1 MRKARASEQGW
12 LQLTA
17 MRWMIVSEW
26 RTHPSRTVIAVFA
39 IAIGVALGF
48 AVHLINGSALSEFD
62 RAIQTVSGDADLQVH
77 ATSIAGFGES
87 LYPQLTRVPGI
98 ATVSPVVELNAKV
111 AGNSAMTLLG
121 LDVLSAAAVTPRLLG
136 RRSDGRRD
144 PADYFNGD
152 TIFLSAAAMQ
162 GSGTRV
168 GQSIEVASMGHTG
181 RFRIIGDLPAIPAG
195 QALGV
200 IDIAAAQWR
209 FGALGKLQRLD
220 LKLAPSADKARVM
233 SALTAMLPVGAEL
246 VTKHTEEQRSDGLS
260 RAYRVN
266 LDMLALMA
274 LLTGGFLVYSAQ
286 SLSVARRRPQF
297 ALVRVLGLERRGLV
311 AQVFVESLMV
321 GVLGSV
327 VGIFLG
333 LGLAAAALHL
343 LGSDL
348 GGGYFTGGTPQL
360 AFAPGAAAA
369 FGVLGIGASLFGAL
383 LPARDAA
390 RSQPALALKNLGDN
404 VDPRVNPGIRMAS
417 LFLILGTLGSFA
429 PAVHGLPIFGYV
441 AMALLLAGGIAIMPA
456 LARALLSLLLR
467 FRLSNVSL
475 ALATQRLWGAPSQA
489 AIALSGIV
497 ASTSLMIAMAVM
509 VVSFRGS
516 VVAWLY
522 QILPADLYM
531 ALDDNGAG
539 GGFDVATQQKM
550 RRIDGLA
557 GLGFMRESPLRFAPG
572 KPTVSF
578 IARTIGGPAGNLPLL
593 QPGLKPPPNEIPVWV
608 SEPAA
613 GIYGIRQ
620 GDYLT
625 LPIAGITPRVFV
637 AGIWRDYGRQQGSI
651 VMDTDAYTRL
661 TGDATRTIVSIALKP
676 GSAPDTVLD
685 KLRAVMPPSLVAH
698 LVVNRSQEIRAKG
711 IQAFDRSFA
720 ITYLLE
726 AIPILVGLVGV
737 AATVSAQ
744 TLARIKEF
752 GMLRHIG
759 VLRRQ
764 IVLMLIAEG
773 ALLGAIGG
781 IAGIGLGVA
790 MSQILIRVVN
800 PQSFHWTM
808 DTRIPW
814 LLFAI
819 VIVALIVAA
828 GGTALIAGRR
838 ALSTDAVR
846 AVREDW

>member
-1 MRKARASEQGW
+1 MRKGGW

-26 RTHPSRTVIAVFA
+26 RTYPSRTVIAVFA

-77 ATSIAGFGES
+77 STSAAGFSES
-87 LYPQLTRVPGI
+87 LYPQLTRVSGI
-98 ATVSPVVELNAKV
+98 AKVSPVVEL
-111 AGNSAMTLLG
+111 SAQAADHTPMTLLG
-121 LDVLSAAAVTPRLLG
+121 LDVLSAASVTPRLLG
-136 RRSDGRRD
+136 RRSDGRRGPD
-144 PADYFNGD
+144 NYFSGQD
-152 TIFLSAAAMQ
+152 IFLSAAVMQ
-162 GSGTRV
+162 ASGKRV
-168 GQSIEVASMGHTG
+168 GQSIDIASMGH
-181 RFRIIGDLPAIPAG
+181 RVSFRIVGDLPAIPAR
-195 QALGV
+195 QAIGV

-209 FGALGKLQRLD
+209 FGELGKLQRLD
-220 LKLAPSADKARVM
+220 LRLAANADKAKVM
-233 SALTAMLPVGAEL
+233 SALSALLPVGAEI
-246 VTKHTEEQRSDGLS
+246 VTKHSEEQRSDGLS

-297 ALVRVLGLERRGLV
+297 ALIRVLGLERRGLV
-311 AQVFVESLMV
+311 AQVFLESLIV
-321 GVLGSV
+321 GVVGSV
-327 VGIFLG
+327 VGLFLG

-369 FGVLGIGASLFGAL
+369 FGVLGITASLFGSL

-390 RSQPALALKNLGDN
+390 RSQPALALKNLGDT
-404 VDPRVNPGIRMAS
+404 VDPRVNPRIGIA
-417 LFLILGTLGSFA
+417 LIFLVLGTAGSVA
-429 PAVHGLPIFGYV
+429 PAVYGLPVFGY
-441 AMALLLAGGIAIMPA
+441 ASMALLLAGGIAIMPW
-456 LARALLSLLLR
+456 LARTLLFLVLR
-467 FRLSNVSL
+467 WRITNVSL
-475 ALATQRLWGAPSQA
+475 SLATQRLWGAPSQA

-522 QILPADLYM
+522 QVLPADLYM
-531 ALDDNGAG
+531 SLDDNGAG
-539 GGFDVATQQKM
+539 GGFDAATQNKM
-550 RRIDGLA
+550 RHVDGVA
-557 GLGFMRESPLRFAPG
+557 GLGFMKETPLRFAPG
-572 KPTVSF
+572 KPTVSL
-578 IARTIGGPAGNLPLL
+578 IARTIGGPAGSLPLL
-593 QPGLKPPPNEIPVWV
+593 HPGLAAPPHEIPVWV

-613 GIYGIRQ
+613 GIYGIHQ
-620 GDYLT
+620 GDHLT

-651 VMDTDAYTRL
+651 VMDSESYTRL
-661 TGDATRTIVSIALKP
+661 TGDANRSIVSVALKP
-676 GSAPDTVLD
+676 ESASDAVLD
-685 KLRAVMPPSLVAH
+685 RLRAVMPTTLVAH
-698 LVVNRSQEIRAKG
+698 LVVSRSQEIRAKG
-711 IQAFDRSFA
+711 IAAFDRSFA

-819 VIVALIVAA
+819 VIIALVAAA
-828 GGTALIAGRR
+828 GGTALLAGRR

>member
-1 MRKARASEQGW
+1 MRSDGW

-17 MRWMIVSEW
+17 LRWMIVSEW
-26 RTHPSRTVIAVFA
+26 RTYPARTVIAVVA

-48 AVHLINGSALSEFD
+48 AIHLINGSALSEFD

-77 ATSIAGFGES
+77 ATSAVGFGEA
-87 LYPQLTRVPGI
+87 LYPRMARVPGV
-98 ATVSPVVELNAKV
+98 AQVSPVVEL
-111 AGNSAMTLLG
+111 SAQAPGRTQMTLLG
-121 LDVLSAAAVTPRLLG
+121 LDALSAAGVTPRLLG
-136 RRSDGRRD
+136 RRSDGRHD
-144 PADYFNGD
+144 PDDYFSSHN
-152 TIFLSAAAMQ
+152 IFLSAAVMQ
-162 GSGTRV
+162 ASGKQV
-168 GQSIEVASMGHTG
+168 GQSIEIASMGH
-181 RFRIIGDLPAIPAG
+181 RASFRIVGDLPSIPAG
-195 QALGV
+195 QAVGV

-209 FGALGKLQRLD
+209 FGELGRLQRLD
-220 LKLAPSADKARVM
+220 LKLAINADKAQVM
-233 SALTAMLPVGAEL
+233 AAIAAQLPVGAEI
-246 VTKHTEEQRSDGLS
+246 VTKHSEEQRSDGLS

-274 LLTGGFLVYSAQ
+274 LLTGGFLVYSGQ

-297 ALVRVLGLERRGLV
+297 ALIRVLGLERRGLV
-311 AQVFVESLMV
+311 AQVFLESLIV
-321 GVLGSV
+321 GVVGSL
-327 VGIFLG
+327 VGLLLG
-333 LGLAAAALHL
+333 LGLAAAALRV

-348 GGGYFTGGTPQL
+348 GGGYFTGGTPPL
-360 AFAPGAAAA
+360 TFAPDAAAA
-369 FGVLGIGASLFGAL
+369 FGMLGVAASLFGSL

-390 RSQPALALKNLGDN
+390 RSQPALALKNLGDT
-404 VDPRVNPGIRMAS
+404 VDPRINPRIAVA
-417 LFLILGTLGSFA
+417 LIFLVLGTAGSFA
-429 PAVHGLPIFGYV
+429 PAINGLPICGYV
-441 AMALLLAGGIAIMPA
+441 SMALLLAGGIAIMPW
-456 LARALLSLLLR
+456 LARTLLALVLR
-467 FRLSNVSL
+467 WPISNVSL

-509 VVSFRGS
+509 VLSFRGS
-516 VVAWLY
+516 VEAWLF
-522 QILPADLYM
+522 QVLPADLYLS
-531 ALDDNGAG
+531 LDDNGAG
-539 GGFDVATQQKM
+539 GGIDAATQQKM
-550 RRIDGLA
+550 MHVEGVA
-557 GLGFMRESPLRFAPG
+557 GLGFMKETPLRLAPG
-572 KPTVSF
+572 KPTVSL
-578 IARTIGGPAGNLPLL
+578 IARTIGGPAGSLPLL
-593 QPGLKPPPNEIPVWV
+593 QPGSPVPPQEVPVWV

-613 GIYGIRQ
+613 AIYGIHQ
-620 GDYLT
+620 GDHLT

-651 VMDTDAYTRL
+651 VIGSDAYTRL
-661 TGDATRTIVSIALKP
+661 TRDAVRSIVSVALKP
-676 GSAPDTVLD
+676 GVAPDTVLD
-685 KLRAVMPPSLVAH
+685 RLRAAMPAALAAH
-698 LVVNRSQEIRAKG
+698 LVVSRSQEIRAKG
-711 IQAFDRSFA
+711 IAAFDRSFA

-781 IAGIGLGVA
+781 IAGIGLGTA
-790 MSQILIRVVN
+790 MSQILIRVIN

-814 LLFAI
+814 LLFVI
-819 VIVALIVAA
+819 VIVALVLAS
-828 GGTALIAGRR
+828 GGTALLAGRR
-838 ALSTDAVR
+838 ALSTDAVK

>member
-1 MRKARASEQGW
+1 MRKDGA
-12 LQLTA
+12 LPLTA

-26 RTHPSRTVIAVFA
+26 RTYPSRTLIAVLA
-39 IAIGVALGF
+39 IAIGVALGL

-62 RAIQTVSGDADLQVH
+62 HAIQTVSGDADLQVH
-77 ATSIAGFGES
+77 TTSAAGFGES
-87 LYPQLTRVPGI
+87 LYPKLARVPGI
-98 ATVSPVVELNAKV
+98 AKVSPVVELNARAEGHAAITV
-111 AGNSAMTLLG
+111 LG
-121 LDVLSAAAVTPRLLG
+121 LDVLSAALVTPRLLG
-136 RRSDGRRD
+136 RRSDGRHD
-144 PADYFNGD
+144 PNDFFSGEDIY
-152 TIFLSAAAMQ
+152 LSSAAMHA
-162 GSGTRV
+162 SGKRV
-168 GQSIEVASMGHTG
+168 GQWIDIASMGHSFS
-181 RFRIIGDLPAIPAG
+181 FRIVGDLPGIPAG
-195 QALGV
+195 QPIGV
-200 IDIAAAQWR
+200 IDIAVAQWR
-209 FGALGKLQRLD
+209 FGQLGKLQRLD
-220 LKLAPSADKARVM
+220 LRLAANADRAQVLSAISAR
-233 SALTAMLPVGAEL
+233 LPLGAEM
-246 VTKHTEEQRSDGLS
+246 VTRHSEEQRSDGLS

-297 ALVRVLGLERRGLV
+297 ALIRVLGLERRGLV
-311 AQVFVESLMV
+311 TQVFLEALVV
-321 GVLGSV
+321 GVLGSL
-327 VGIFLG
+327 VGLVLG
-333 LGLAAAALHL
+333 VGLAAAALHL

-348 GGGYFTGGTPQL
+348 GGGYFTGGTPHL
-360 AFAPGAAAA
+360 SFAPGAAAA
-369 FGVLGIGASLFGAL
+369 FGVLGIAASIVGSL

-390 RSQPALALKNLGDN
+390 RSQPALALKNLGDTI
-404 VDPRVNPGIRMAS
+404 DPRVTPRIRIA
-417 LFLILGTLGSFA
+417 LIFLLLGAAGSFA
-429 PAVHGLPIFGYV
+429 PAVNGLPIFGYLS
-441 AMALLLAGGIAIMPA
+441 MALLLAGGIAIMPW
-456 LARALLSLLLR
+456 LARTLLSLFMR
-467 FRLSNVSL
+467 RRITNVSL

-489 AIALSGIV
+489 AMALSGIV

-516 VVAWLY
+516 VEAWLY
-522 QILPADLYM
+522 QVLPADLYLS
-531 ALDDNGAG
+531 LDDNGTS
-539 GGFDVATQQKM
+539 GGFDAATQAKM
-550 RRIDGLA
+550 RHVDGVA
-557 GLGFMRESPLRFAPG
+557 WMGFMKETPLRLAPD
-572 KPTVSF
+572 KPAVWL
-578 IARTIGGPAGNLPLL
+578 IARTIGGPAGQLPLL
-593 QPGLKPPPNEIPVWV
+593 HGSLVAPPNDIPVWV
-608 SEPAA
+608 SEPAE
-613 GIYGIRQ
+613 GIYGIHQ
-620 GDYLT
+620 GDHLT
-625 LPIAGITPRVFV
+625 LPIAGVTPHVFV

-651 VMDTDAYTRL
+651 VMDSDTYTRL
-661 TGDATRTIVSIALKP
+661 TGDASRSIVSVALKA

-685 KLRAVMPPSLVAH
+685 RLRAVIPASLVAH
-698 LVVNRSQEIRAKG
+698 LSVSRSQEIRAKG
-711 IQAFDRSFA
+711 IAAFDRSFA

-764 IVLMLIAEG
+764 IVVMLIAEG
-773 ALLGAIGG
+773 ALLGAMGG

-819 VIVALIVAA
+819 VIIALVVAA
-828 GGTALIAGRR
+828 GGTALFAGRR

>member
-1 MRKARASEQGW
+1 M
-12 LQLTA
+12 LPFNA

-26 RTHPSRTVIAVFA
+26 RTYPSRTLIAVLA

-62 RAIQTVSGDADLQVH
+62 HAIQTVSGDADLQVH
-77 ATSIAGFGES
+77 ATSAVGFAEA
-87 LYPQLTRVPGI
+87 LYPQLARVPGI
-98 ATVSPVVELNAKV
+98 AKVSPVVELNAR
-111 AGNSAMTLLG
+111 ADGHTAMTVLG
-121 LDVLSAAAVTPRLLG
+121 LDILSAALVTPRLLG
-136 RRSDGRRD
+136 HRGDGRHD
-144 PADYFNGD
+144 PSDFFSGD
-152 TIFLSAAAMQ
+152 DIYLSSTAMHA
-162 GSGTRV
+162 SGKRV
-168 GQSIEVASMGHTG
+168 GQSIDIASMGHTF
-181 RFRIIGDLPAIPAG
+181 RFRIVGDLPGIAAG
-195 QALGV
+195 QAMGV

-209 FGALGKLQRLD
+209 FGQLGKLQRLD
-220 LKLAPSADKARVM
+220 LRLSANADRPEVLAALAAR
-233 SALTAMLPVGAEL
+233 LPVGAEM
-246 VTKHTEEQRSDGLS
+246 VTRHSEEQRSDGLS

-297 ALVRVLGLERRGLV
+297 ALIRVLGLERSGLV
-311 AQVFVESLMV
+311 MQVFLEALMV
-321 GVLGSV
+321 GVFGSTVGLVLGV
-327 VGIFLG
+327 
-333 LGLAAAALHL
+333 GLAAAALRL

-348 GGGYFTGGTPQL
+348 GGGYFSGGTPHL
-360 AFAPGAAAA
+360 SFAPAAAA
-369 FGVLGIGASLFGAL
+369 GFGVLGVAASIVGSL

-390 RSQPALALKNLGDN
+390 RSQPALALKNLGDTI
-404 VDPRVNPGIRMAS
+404 DPRITPRIRIA
-417 LFLILGTLGSFA
+417 LILLALGASGSFA
-429 PAVHGLPIFGYV
+429 PAVNGLPIFGYLS
-441 AMALLLAGGIAIMPA
+441 MALLLAGGIAIMPW
-456 LARALLSLLLR
+456 LARTLLSIFVR
-467 FRLSNVSL
+467 HSITNVSL
-475 ALATQRLWGAPSQA
+475 SLATQRLWGAPSQA

-516 VVAWLY
+516 VEAWLY
-522 QILPADLYM
+522 QILPADLYLS
-531 ALDDNGAG
+531 LDDSGVST
-539 GGFDVATQQKM
+539 GFDAATQEKM
-550 RRIDGLA
+550 RHVDGVA
-557 GLGFMRESPLRFAPG
+557 WMGFMKETPLRLAPD
-572 KPTVSF
+572 KPAVSL
-578 IARTIGGPAGNLPLL
+578 IARTIGGPAGQLPLL
-593 QPGLKPPPNEIPVWV
+593 YAGLVATPNDIPVWV

-613 GIYGIRQ
+613 GIYGIHQ
-620 GDYLT
+620 GDHLT
-625 LPIAGITPRVFV
+625 LPIAGITPRVLV

-651 VMDTDAYTRL
+651 VMDSNTYTRL
-661 TGDATRTIVSIALKP
+661 TGDASRSIASVALKT
-676 GSAPDTVLD
+676 GSAPDAVIDRLRTVVP
-685 KLRAVMPPSLVAH
+685 ASLATH
-698 LVVNRSQEIRAKG
+698 LTVSRSQEIRAKG
-711 IQAFDRSFA
+711 IAAFDRSFA

-764 IVLMLIAEG
+764 IVVMLIAEG

-819 VIVALIVAA
+819 VIVALIAAA
-828 GGTALIAGRR
+828 GGTALFAGRR
-838 ALSTDAVR
+838 ALSTEAVR